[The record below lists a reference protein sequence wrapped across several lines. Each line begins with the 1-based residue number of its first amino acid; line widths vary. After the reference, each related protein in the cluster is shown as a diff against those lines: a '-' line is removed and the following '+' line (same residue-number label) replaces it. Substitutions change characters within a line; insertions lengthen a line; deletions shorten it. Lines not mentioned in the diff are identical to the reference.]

1 MKEFKIAYRVHNSKY
16 WRPFSCTAKNEKQA
30 VRKLKKR
37 IGLNVETWLYIEEE
51 PGGNGPSFDEFIDN
65 WLNFNM
71 EA

>member
-51 PGGNGPSFDEFIDN
+51 PEFIDN